1 VNNNEKYLGPEYAG
15 IPASYL
21 VNLDIIRTPPKIT
34 VPRLYVDWTPF
45 WEGGRH
51 TLLQGRTGA
60 GKTTLLFSLLWQLHA
75 RGHRIL
81 LRDDGGL
88 DFLYLAE
95 HIPMTIWVPKGCS
108 FTLTE
113 PELYDIQTQ
122 NFNTPQEILDKAYE
136 DPTRFHAVLYDCY
149 CSDPAPS
156 ATFYSEL
163 FRELIYRCMQTERA
177 EKTPLVFSFDELND
191 LIQPKGMELTRGHSN
206 IRSMV
211 EYNVRKLR
219 KHRVTL
225 IASTHRFNQ
234 IGINVRSQ
242 FSYIMIK
249 QSYGKDVYDFISH
262 NLITA
267 ANESFWSTLRT
278 LTTMGPEYVYVFDYK
293 NSYDKLRIPDIPR
306 PTIRYRLD
314 GHIREEN
321 NTGPRY
327 DEIDLIIV
335 AARTRP
341 SPESYREIAL
351 RTSRGKSSIGQ
362 RAQKLKNSNP
372 YLMENMA

>member
-1 VNNNEKYLGPEYAG
+1 MHQEYKEPMYAG

-21 VNLDIIRTPPKIT
+21 VNLDQIRKKPVTI
-34 VPRLYVDWTPF
+34 PRLYVDWKPF
-45 WEGGRH
+45 WLGGRH

-60 GKTTLLFSLLWQLHA
+60 GKTTLLLNLLWQLYA

-95 HIPMTIWVPKGCS
+95 HIPMTIWKPQGCS
-108 FTLTE
+108 FKLLDNNQYNIEVETFTD
-113 PELYDIQTQ
+113 P
-122 NFNTPQEILDKAYE
+122 NEILEQAYTS
-136 DPTRFHAVLYDCY
+136 PTRFHSILYDCY
-149 CSDPAPS
+149 CSDPAP
-156 ATFYSEL
+156 AAKFYSNL
-163 FRELIYRCMQTERA
+163 FQELIYRCMQTQRTH
-177 EKTPLVFSFDELND
+177 KTPLVFSFDELND
-191 LIQPKGMELTRGHSN
+191 LVQPRGMELTKGHSN
-206 IRSMV
+206 IRGMV

-234 IGINVRSQ
+234 IGVNVRSQ

-267 ANESFWSTLRT
+267 ANDSFWSTLKT

-293 NSYDKLRIPDIPR
+293 NSYDKLRVPDIPR
-306 PTIRYRLD
+306 PTVEYRLD
-314 GHIREEN
+314 GHIKGEEN
-321 NTGPRY
+321 SQRY
-327 DEIDLIIV
+327 DLIDLIIV
-335 AARTRP
+335 AARTKD
-341 SPESYREIAL
+341 SPETFREIAEMVN
-351 RTSRGKSSIGQ
+351 RGKSTIGQ
-362 RAQKLKNSNP
+362 RVQKLRKTHP
-372 YLMENMA
+372 YLETHMN